1 MRRINC
7 FVACAFGKNDVDE
20 IYANSILKVLKELS
34 IKPLRVDKINHNE
47 NIDRKIIELIN
58 SCDFCIADLTFA
70 RPSVYYEAGYV
81 HGLHKEIVF
90 TVRKDHLSPNGE
102 DNKRVHFDLI
112 TKNIIDWER
121 PSDLFEEKLRERIL
135 LITNPINMYLKASAV
150 KKEKENVF
158 NLLSTSQKLEQLF
171 SYCEEKMKER
181 KIYVQTTKLL
191 DAYDFIAKKS
201 IMSDEIYII
210 SCRQN
215 ITESFLRE
223 FYLIKIRAILREE
236 NESVT
241 NTIVKVIFISLISCP
256 ESRIQKALF
265 HFQKETKDKIYSYTN
280 KGNFSLPKKI
290 TLAVCDN
297 IKSLDDLDCFFEQK
311 LNRRL

>member
-7 FVACAFGKNDVDE
+7 FVACAFGKDDVDE
-20 IYANSILKVLKELS
+20 IYTNSILNVLKELN
-34 IKPLRVDKINHNE
+34 IKPLRVDKINHNK
-47 NIDRKIIELIN
+47 NIDSKIIESIN
-58 SCDFCIADLTFA
+58 RCDFCIADLTFA

-81 HGLHKEIVF
+81 HGLQKEVIF
-90 TVRKDHLSPNGE
+90 TVRKDHLTPNGE

-121 PSDLFEEKLRERIL
+121 PSDLFEEKLRGRIM
-135 LITNPINMYLKASAV
+135 LITKPIKSSLKASAL
-150 KKEKENVF
+150 KKEKENKF
-158 NLLSTSQKLEQLF
+158 NLLSPQKKLDQLL
-171 SYCEEKMKER
+171 SYCTEKLRER

-191 DAYDFIAKKS
+191 DDFDFIAKKG
-201 IMSDEIYII
+201 IMSDEIYYI

-215 ITESFLRE
+215 ITENFLKE
-223 FYLIKIRAILREE
+223 FYLIKINAILREE

-241 NTIVKVIFISLISCP
+241 NSIVKVIFISLIPCP

-265 HFQKETKDKIYSYTN
+265 HFQKVTNDKIYSYTN
-280 KGNFSLPKKI
+280 KGNFFLPQKI

-297 IKSLDDLDCFFEQK
+297 IKSLDDLDSVIEK
-311 LNRRL
+311 I